1 MNKLV
6 IGAGVA
12 GAGLGLAYYLKM
24 QRLSKELEITT
35 KVSIWKV
42 QLMGLVLR
50 VDVQL
55 KNPSGG
61 SVSIKYPFVKM
72 QYNGQTFATSEVR
85 SDNFPVPAY
94 GQIQLDPIYISI
106 GFLSLATSL
115 PDLIAEYRKT
125 GKITVQVQTITTLNS
140 LFPYTKSDNM
150 TIG

>member
-55 KNPSGG
+55 KNPSGE
-61 SVSIKYPFVKM
+61 SVS
-72 QYNGQTFATSEVR
+72 
-85 SDNFPVPAY
+85 
-94 GQIQLDPIYISI
+94 
-106 GFLSLATSL
+106 
-115 PDLIAEYRKT
+115 
-125 GKITVQVQTITTLNS
+125 
-140 LFPYTKSDNM
+140 
-150 TIG
+150 